1 MYFWVIQFFVG
12 VMPLLNFY
20 LIVTRDEKCL
30 IGVNNLFWD
39 GWLNLEM
46 GVLLFLFI
54 IYFLCLIDWN
64 KHQDEPKSVA
74 KTIETKEEL
83 RLLKDL
89 SMSREKIENSKEKLN
104 DSYQKL
110 VLALSG
116 GAIALA
122 ITFLG
127 NFFSNNLVSNSIRI
141 QCEKIFLMS
150 LLFLTASLL
159 FVLAGIF
166 CGLRARKK
174 GMSQIEASQFDLDK
188 KHLKDFGGKWNFGAS
203 FTHNV
208 SFFYCIFGIF
218 LLILFVYFNIPTIRP
233 N

>member
-64 KHQDEPKSVA
+64 KHQDETKSVV

-83 RLLKDL
+83 RL
-89 SMSREKIENSKEKLN
+89 
-104 DSYQKL
+104 
-110 VLALSG
+110 LALSG

-174 GMSQIEASQFDLDK
+174 GMNQIEASQFDLDK

-218 LLILFVYFNIPTIRP
+218 FGDRIVH
-233 N
+233 

>member
-64 KHQDEPKSVA
+64 KHQDETKSVV

-89 SMSREKIENSKEKLN
+89 SMSREKIENSKNK
-104 DSYQKL
+104 SRM
-110 VLALSG
+110 V
-116 GAIALA
+116 
-122 ITFLG
+122 
-127 NFFSNNLVSNSIRI
+127 
-141 QCEKIFLMS
+141 
-150 LLFLTASLL
+150 
-159 FVLAGIF
+159 
-166 CGLRARKK
+166 
-174 GMSQIEASQFDLDK
+174 
-188 KHLKDFGGKWNFGAS
+188 
-203 FTHNV
+203 
-208 SFFYCIFGIF
+208 
-218 LLILFVYFNIPTIRP
+218 
-233 N
+233 